1 MIGKRPKQAL
11 LFDVG
16 NVNDI
21 QLDGHKVDIAVDVE
35 SQIIVAVDILA
46 GNAGD
51 AANALSQGEQAEA
64 NTGLHVIE
72 TTGDC
77 AYGGETCLGASW
89 ARDASGAC
97 GCRTSPGSP
106 WTVGH

>member
-21 QLDGHKVDIAVDVE
+21 QLDAHKVDIAVDLE
-35 SQIIVAVDILA
+35 SQIIVAVNILA
-46 GNAGD
+46 VNAGD

-64 NTGLHVIE
+64 NTGFMLLRRLVINLH
-72 TTGDC
+72 
-77 AYGGETCLGASW
+77 
-89 ARDASGAC
+89 
-97 GCRTSPGSP
+97 
-106 WTVGH
+106 